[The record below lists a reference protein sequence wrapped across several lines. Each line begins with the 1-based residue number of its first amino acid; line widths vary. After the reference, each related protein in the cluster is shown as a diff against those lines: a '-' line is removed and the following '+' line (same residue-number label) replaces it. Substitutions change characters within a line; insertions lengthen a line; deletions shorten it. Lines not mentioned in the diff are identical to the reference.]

1 MYKELIK
8 ECSKDNQ
15 WTKIQKP
22 ATITEIQEAQH
33 TVGYQFPDDLKHLLL
48 ELNGDSYFLL
58 STNRIKE
65 IYQINREYLKEIYE
79 DVNCHIF
86 FAENGCGDY
95 YCYNILEDGEIDTSA
110 IYIWEHEINKTSV
123 VAKDIKELIRK
134 YYNSEI

>member
-1 MYKELIK
+1 MRKR
-8 ECSKDNQ
+8 SN
-15 WTKIQKP
+15 
-22 ATITEIQEAQH
+22 
-33 TVGYQFPDDLKHLLL
+33 
-48 ELNGDSYFLL
+48 
-58 STNRIKE
+58 
-65 IYQINREYLKEIYE
+65 QINREYLKEIYE

-110 IYIWEHEINKTSV
+110 IYIWEHEINKTSI